1 MHWKVKTKSGTI
13 FNPGLALIDLSWT
26 PGLVV
31 LSCSCLWLSS
41 ICVKRILWIPFLPSH
56 RWGFPNPVDGQEVQK
71 KCNKNN
77 PARLK
82 SDFDTLKQ
90 FASMQ
95 DVSWQPRPQGAFLWL
110 FFWHIYNRF
119 QSWIAF
125 KSQYPHTNSPV
136 LDCKQSLFFFRFSEG
151 SAQEERGQQT
161 ACSLL
166 QTGLHTLP

>member
-13 FNPGLALIDLSWT
+13 FNPGLALIGLSWT

-31 LSCSCLWLSS
+31 LSCTCLWLSS

-56 RWGFPNPVDGQEVQK
+56 RWGFPDP
-71 KCNKNN
+71 NKNS

-125 KSQYPHTNSPV
+125 KSQYPHTNSKTARSLSFS
-136 LDCKQSLFFFRFSEG
+136 LDLVRGVHGRNEG
-151 SAQEERGQQT
+151 SRPLVVY
-161 ACSLL
+161 SRLVSIHFL
-166 QTGLHTLP
+166 KK

>member
-1 MHWKVKTKSGTI
+1 MHWKVNTKSGTN
-13 FNPGLALIDLSWT
+13 FKPNRPLIN

-31 LSCSCLWLSS
+31 LSCTCLWLSS

-56 RWGFPNPVDGQEVQK
+56 RWGFPNP
-71 KCNKNN
+71 NKNS

-90 FASMQ
+90 FASML

-119 QSWIAF
+119 QGWIAF

-151 SAQEERGQQT
+151 SAREKRGQQT